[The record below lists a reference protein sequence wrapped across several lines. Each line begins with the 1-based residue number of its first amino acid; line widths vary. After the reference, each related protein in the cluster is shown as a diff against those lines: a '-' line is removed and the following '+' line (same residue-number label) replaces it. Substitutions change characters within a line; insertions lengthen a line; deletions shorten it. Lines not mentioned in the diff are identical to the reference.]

1 MFAVRPSSSCQLS
14 DRVLPGRES
23 QASDPPDDCRQLSSR
38 LRFEARL
45 LRGSHLTPRLAALQR
60 FSAQPRCCRLRRR
73 ASESSQTQVPRGGGG
88 RGKGGRDGYVRWGRR
103 ARHKFFG
110 FVLFFPFVEKRCSG
124 RGGAGRGGAG
134 RGGAGYAKG
143 MLGVMGKLV
152 SEQVLFTGVCTRSGP
167 TPE

>member
-60 FSAQPRCCRLRRR
+60 FSAQPRCCRSRRR
-73 ASESSQTQVPRGGGG
+73 ASESSQTQVPRGGG
-88 RGKGGRDGYVRWGRR
+88 
-103 ARHKFFG
+103 
-110 FVLFFPFVEKRCSG
+110 
-124 RGGAGRGGAG
+124 GRGGAG